1 MVLGCSIDRRWR
13 NSLNSTYRIQS
24 KQPVLGQSLSV
35 WALAIVLTPG
45 LFVGLAAG
53 QDTRD
58 TRINPVYLADAPI
71 ATETIDRAVALSA
84 QGSFAE
90 AARTL
95 SELILEH
102 GDRLTP
108 DQSIQGVMIPVRRRI
123 NAMLMDDPELLK
135 AYQRINNPKA
145 RRLLDEGEFIEAA
158 HSYWLTEAGCVGALN
173 YAQVLIESGRIS
185 SGLRLLDQLTLHPD
199 ASSNAQRAME
209 LSRLVVRAQSSQRAK
224 DNLDR
229 WSSISGLDAGI
240 LEPFNGPARSD
251 PPRTSMLSSSIDSGA
266 QTLRLDG
273 IVPRPIASARLTP
286 PSTDEGLLSDVQ
298 TTNSGAVIKPKPWSM
313 PVVSGDTLLT
323 NDGVTISSFDRFTLR
338 PRWRLKTT
346 STESEDQDRT
356 SSGIRSRIARTI
368 EDLSSVTISD
378 GVVYAAAGLAR
389 TGGRTGDN
397 RLLALDID
405 TGVVLHETTLD
416 ELDPDLA
423 GATIR
428 GSVIVDNDTLVVAA
442 RKNLRRERLVALSL
456 VGIDRRTFERLW
468 IREVGSAGSLPFQQT
483 GQISHS
489 GMLDEGVLY
498 WTDIMGLVCAV
509 ETSTG
514 QTLWA
519 RAQPSA
525 DVYTRYEREPWTIST
540 PVVHGDS
547 VYVLD
552 VSGQMISKLDRETG
566 EVKSSTR
573 AISNGDGLYLLEM
586 GGGLACVGRTV
597 ITLHSFDQFA
607 FSKPKLMTPTG
618 DGRSVIQGRVIAS
631 GESLIVP
638 IESGLVVL
646 DTTRTGVRQTI
657 SLERSGIAVALDGQ
671 ILIADENHVSSYL
684 SWDIAR
690 LILSSRVDELN
701 DIHAA
706 ITLSDL
712 AYRSDHHDEILPAID
727 RAISMLR
734 TTLPGNTTIPGNT
747 AIPGNNNRTIREAR
761 DRLFSITLDM
771 VGLPNDRTDR
781 VNPSTD
787 GMDTPRVSQ
796 ATRSDLLKRAG
807 MIARSPEQTLAHQMT
822 SGAWAVALGEINE
835 AVGIYHGIL
844 QDPALSAG
852 LWHGSGLAIRA
863 EIESTH
869 QLNKIV
875 DEYGRGVCE
884 VFDVLARAEIDEL
897 NGQDGLIAD
906 AQEYEQLARR
916 FPWASTTP
924 SAWEH
929 AASRWSESANAAA
942 AVRAAR
948 SGFDAVERL
957 SEHGVATAQA
967 TLDSL
972 GSELIGGLLDSQR
985 QSEASRLATKLA
997 RTYPTMTIT
1006 MNGQPIDASTLSVGL
1021 SSGLPAPALGK
1032 RFVAEQSPTMIA
1044 GYPIKSPI
1052 RSQFDTVVMFAPQLA
1067 QARLVRFENQRP
1079 EVLWTRQA
1087 ESAEAPTVVVHN
1099 DFQTVLMWP
1108 PSNDDS
1114 ESGSIES
1121 IDTMTGETRW
1131 KVDAIGGKLIEQS
1144 ARRPDDAARIDGQ
1157 FISPTEGVVRL
1168 EQIMTVS
1175 DGSVLVLVDRVGRG
1189 MGIDLL
1195 TGQPLWNEDL
1205 PINRVHDLDSSS
1217 GVVGITGMWYVDH
1230 DADTG
1235 VVAERSPRIA
1245 SIDIRTGQTIQLL
1258 DKQTSTPRWIRVA
1271 PSGNLIVGTSQRI
1284 MSVSTR
1290 GGTLDWV
1297 IRNDGLINT
1306 NAGWIVD
1313 DTLIVLDEFVGI
1325 WMIGLQDGK
1334 LPQVT
1339 ADTAG
1344 RILERGWIDL
1354 KLRDER
1360 IAVIG
1365 SGGLGI
1371 YDHDGQTLGL
1381 DPDEGSWPYIDA
1393 AWGAHTIAMVQ
1404 RASSEDNLTM
1414 HIPVSLLDLTNARLV
1429 DSIELTLPAEI
1440 QRQPTSA
1447 QGANGV
1453 VVIGFGEVSVVL
1465 KAEE

>member
-1 MVLGCSIDRRWR
+1 M
-13 NSLNSTYRIQS
+13 NSTYRIQS
-24 KQPVLGQSLSV
+24 NQPCFGRSLCVS
-35 WALAIVLTPG
+35 ALAILMTSG
-45 LFVGLAAG
+45 LVVGLASG
-53 QDTRD
+53 QDARD
-58 TRINPVYLADAPI
+58 ARINPVYLADAPI
-71 ATETIDRAVALSA
+71 ATETIDRALSLSA

-90 AARTL
+90 AVRTL

-145 RRLLDEGEFIEAA
+145 LRLLEDGDFIEVAR
-158 HSYWLTEAGCVGALN
+158 SYWLTEAGCVGALN

-185 SGLRLLDQLTLHPD
+185 SGLRLLEQLTVHPN
-199 ASSNAQRAME
+199 AMSNAQRAME
-209 LSRLVVRAQSSQRAK
+209 LSRVVVRAQGSTGAK
-224 DNLDR
+224 ENLNR
-229 WSSISGLDAGI
+229 WSSISGLDGGT
-240 LEPFNGPARSD
+240 LEPFKGPAQSD
-251 PPRTSMLSSSIDSGA
+251 TPRTSMLSRAIDTDA
-266 QTLRLDG
+266 QSLRLDG
-273 IVPRPIASARLTP
+273 IVPRPIATARLTP

-298 TTNSGAVIKPKPWSM
+298 TTNSGAVIKPKPWAM
-313 PVVSGDTLLT
+313 PVVLGDALVT

-338 PRWRLKTT
+338 PRWRLSTT
-346 STESEDQDRT
+346 TTESEDQDRT

-389 TGGRTGDN
+389 NGGRTGDN
-397 RLLALDID
+397 RLLALDVD

-416 ELDPDLA
+416 ELDPNLI

-428 GSVIVDNDTLVVAA
+428 GSVIVDSDTLIVAA

-456 VGIDRRTFERLW
+456 IGIDRRTFKRLW
-468 IREVGSAGSLPFQQT
+468 TREIGSAGSLPFQQT

-489 GMLDEGVLY
+489 GMLNEGVLY

-514 QTLWA
+514 QALWA
-519 RAQPSA
+519 RAEPSA

-547 VYVLD
+547 VYILD
-552 VSGQMISKLDRETG
+552 VSGQMISKLDKETG

-586 GGGLACVGRTV
+586 AGGLACVGRTV
-597 ITLHSFDQFA
+597 ITLHSFDHFA
-607 FSKPKLMTPTG
+607 TAKPKLMTPTG

-646 DTTRTGVRQTI
+646 DTTRTGVRETI

-671 ILIADENHVSSYL
+671 ILITDENQVSSYL

-701 DIHAA
+701 DVHAA

-727 RAISMLR
+727 RAIAMLR
-734 TTLPGNTTIPGNT
+734 TTLPK
-747 AIPGNNNRTIREAR
+747 NNDRTIREAR

-771 VGLPNDRTDR
+771 VGLPNDRTNR
-781 VNPSTD
+781 ANQSAD
-787 GMDTPRVSQ
+787 GMDSPRVSKV
-796 ATRSDLLKRAG
+796 TRSDLLERAG
-807 MIARSPEQTLAHQMT
+807 MIARSPEQTLTHQMT
-822 SGAWAVALGEINE
+822 SGAWAVALGEIND

-852 LWHGSGLAIRA
+852 LWQGSGLAIRA

-869 QLNKIV
+869 QLNAIV

-884 VFDVLARAEIDEL
+884 VFDMLARAELDEL
-897 NGQDGLIAD
+897 NTQDGLIAG

-916 FPWASTTP
+916 FPWAPTTP
-924 SAWEH
+924 TAWEQ

-948 SGFDAVERL
+948 SGFDSVERL
-957 SEHGVATAQA
+957 GEHGVATAQA

-972 GSELIGGLLDSQR
+972 GSELIGGLLASQR
-985 QSEASRLATKLA
+985 QSEASRLAAKLA

-1006 MNGQPIDASTLSVGL
+1006 MNGQPIDASALSVGL
-1021 SSGLPAPALGK
+1021 SSGLPAPELGE

-1052 RSQFDTVVMFAPQLA
+1052 RSQYDTMVMFAPQLA
-1067 QARLVRFENQRP
+1067 QARLVRFTNQRP

-1087 ESAEAPTVVVHN
+1087 EDAEPPTVVVHN
-1099 DFQTVLMWP
+1099 DFQTVLIWP
-1108 PSNDDS
+1108 PNSDDS

-1131 KVDAIGGKLIEQS
+1131 KIDAMGGKLIEQS
-1144 ARRPDDAARIDGQ
+1144 VRRPDDAARIDGQ

-1168 EQIMTVS
+1168 EQIMNIS
-1175 DGSVLVLVDRVGRG
+1175 DGSVLVLVDRIGRG
-1189 MGIDLL
+1189 MGIDVL
-1195 TGQPLWNEDL
+1195 TGQLLWNEDL

-1217 GVVGITGMWYVDH
+1217 GVLGITGMWYVDH

-1245 SIDIRTGQTIQLL
+1245 SIDMRTGQTIQLL

-1284 MSVSTR
+1284 LSVSTR

-1334 LPQVT
+1334 LPQIN

-1344 RILERGWIDL
+1344 RILERGWMDL

-1360 IAVIG
+1360 IAIIG

-1371 YDHDGQTLGL
+1371 FDPNGQTLGL

-1393 AWGAHTIAMVQ
+1393 AWGARTIAMVQ
-1404 RASSEDNLTM
+1404 RASTEDNLTM
-1414 HIPVSLLDLTNARLV
+1414 HIPVSLLDLTNARLL
-1429 DSIELTLPAEI
+1429 DSIELALPAQI

-1447 QGANGV
+1447 HAANGV

-1465 KAEE
+1465 KTEQ